1 MHPGM
6 RTLVNSEEL
15 PFVLIHESEGCEAA
29 KSFAKGVFMM

>member
-15 PFVLIHESEGCEAA
+15 PFVLIHESEAA